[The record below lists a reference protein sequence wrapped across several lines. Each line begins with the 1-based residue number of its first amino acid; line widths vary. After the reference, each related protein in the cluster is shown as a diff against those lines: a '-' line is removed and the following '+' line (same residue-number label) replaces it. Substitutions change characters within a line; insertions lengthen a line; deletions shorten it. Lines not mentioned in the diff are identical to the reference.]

1 MAAGRGSVP
10 HPTYR
15 PEAVH
20 RAISEALA
28 REGVPPHVREI
39 EADLMT
45 EAELHGVPSHGM
57 LMLPRLIAGF
67 RDGRANPDP
76 DVRIVRDAAA
86 ACVLDGDRGPGRYVG
101 VRGTLAA
108 VERAAR
114 FGIGA
119 CLATATT
126 HWGRAHAYACLA
138 AERGCIGIC
147 TTNAIPNMLAP
158 GSFGPAL
165 GNNPLS
171 IAAPRGG
178 GRHPVVLDLAM
189 SQAAF
194 GRVATARR
202 EGQAV
207 PAGWGLDADGNP
219 TTDAAAILASHNL
232 LPMGGHKGAGLA
244 IMMEV
249 LTGALGGGLLSHEI
263 ARHDESGL
271 DPGASKLFVAI
282 DVGAFGDPARFEAR
296 LEDLAAYLRESA
308 PAADRVL
315 PGDRGWRTRA
325 EYQRE
330 GIPVHPDVLATLRE
344 AGIEWP
350 AP

>member
-45 EAELHGVPSHGM
+45 EAELHGVPSHGV
-57 LMLPRLIAGF
+57 LMLPRLLDGF
-67 RDGRANPDP
+67 RDGRANPKP
-76 DVRIVRDAAA
+76 AVVLTRAAAA
-86 ACVLDGDRGPGRYVG
+86 ACVLNGDRGPGRYVG
-101 VRGTLAA
+101 VRGMLAA
-108 VERAAR
+108 VERAGR

-119 CLATATT
+119 CLATETT

-138 AERGCIGIC
+138 AERGYIGIC

-158 GSFGPAL
+158 GSDRPVL
-165 GNNPLS
+165 GNNPLA

-178 GRHPVVLDLAM
+178 SRHPIVLDLAM

-194 GRVATARR
+194 GRVAAAAR
-202 EGQAV
+202 EGEAV
-207 PAGWGLDADGNP
+207 PPGWGLDADGNP
-219 TTDAAAILASHNL
+219 TTDAAAILASRRL
-232 LPMGGHKGAGLA
+232 LPMGGHKGSGLA
-244 IMMEV
+244 IMMEL
-249 LTGALGGGLLSHEI
+249 LTAALGGGLLSPEI
-263 ARHDESGL
+263 ARRDGSGL
-271 DPGASKLFVAI
+271 DPGASKLFIAI
-282 DVGAFGDPARFEAR
+282 DVGAFGERARFEAR
-296 LEDLAAYLRESA
+296 VDDLSAHLRGTASDPE
-308 PAADRVL
+308 VVC

-325 EYQRE
+325 EYQRD
-330 GIPVHPDVLATLRE
+330 GIPMHPDVLAALRA
-344 AGIEWP
+344 AGVEWP

>member
-1 MAAGRGSVP
+1 MP
-10 HPTYR
+10 HPRFR
-15 PEAVH
+15 PAAVH
-20 RAISEALA
+20 RALSDALA
-28 REGVPPHVREI
+28 REGVPPQVRQI

-45 EAELHGVPSHGM
+45 EAELHGVPSHGL
-57 LMLPRLIAGF
+57 LMLPRLLAGF

-76 DVRIVRDAAA
+76 RVRLVRDAAA

-101 VRGTLAA
+101 AQGMRAA
-108 VERAAR
+108 VERAGR

-119 CLATATT
+119 CLATETT

-158 GSFGPAL
+158 GSSRPVL
-165 GNNPLS
+165 GNNPLA

-178 GRHPVVLDLAM
+178 GGHPVVLDIAM

-194 GRVATARR
+194 GRVATAQR

-207 PAGWGLDADGNP
+207 PAGWGLDADGHP
-219 TTDAAAILASHNL
+219 TSDAAAILASQNL

-244 IMMEV
+244 VMMEL
-249 LTGALGGGLLSHEI
+249 LTGALGGSLLSHEI
-263 ARHDESGL
+263 ARRDGSGL

-282 DVGAFGDPARFEAR
+282 DVGAFGERARFEAR
-296 LEDLAAYLRESA
+296 LEDLAAHLREGA
-308 PAADRVL
+308 PDPEVVC

-325 EYQRE
+325 EYERN
-330 GIPVHPDVLATLRE
+330 GIPVHPDVITALRE
-344 AGIEWP
+344 VGVDLP
-350 AP
+350 SS